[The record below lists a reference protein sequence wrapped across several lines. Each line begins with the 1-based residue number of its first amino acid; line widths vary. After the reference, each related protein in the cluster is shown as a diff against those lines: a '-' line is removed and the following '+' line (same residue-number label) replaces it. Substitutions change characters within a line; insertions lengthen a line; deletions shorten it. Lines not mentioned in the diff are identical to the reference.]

1 MAEKKSGGRG
11 GSSANGVDFEKPILE
26 LEQKISELENLAAAT
41 GMDLGG
47 EIQPLKERCRVL
59 VEDTF
64 TRLSPWQ
71 KVCVARHP
79 QRPIFSDYVAG
90 MLDEFIEIHGDRT
103 FSDDRAIVTGFG
115 RLAGRRILLLGHQKG
130 RGVKE
135 KVACNFGSA
144 HPEGYRKALVKM
156 QLAEKFGLPIVT
168 LIDTPG
174 AYPGIGAEERG
185 QAQAI
190 ARNIFEMSRLRVP
203 IVCVVTGE
211 GGSGGALGIGLGDK
225 FAILEHAYY
234 SVISPEGCAAIL
246 WKSGEAA
253 PTAAAALKL
262 TGTDLLKLGIVDEVV
277 PEPQGGAHRDIRK
290 MTLTLKDRL
299 VSYLAELDSIPID
312 RLLALRYERVRR
324 IGA

>member
-11 GSSANGVDFEKPILE
+11 GSSSNGVEFERPILE
-26 LEQKISELENLAAAT
+26 LEQKIAELENLAAAT

-47 EIQPLKERCRVL
+47 EIQPLRERCRVL

-64 TRLSPWQ
+64 THLSPWQ
-71 KVCVARHP
+71 KVAVARHP

-90 MLDEFIEIHGDRT
+90 MLDDFVELHGDRT
-103 FSDDRAIVTGFG
+103 FSDDRAIVAGFG
-115 RLAGRRILLLGHQKG
+115 RLAGRRILVLGHQKG

-156 QLAEKFGLPIVT
+156 QLAEKFSLPIVT

-225 FAILEHAYY
+225 LVILEHAYY

-246 WKSGEAA
+246 WKSGEMA

-277 PEPQGGAHRDIRK
+277 PEPQGGAHRDVRK
-290 MTLTLKDRL
+290 MTNTLKDRL
-299 VSYLAELDSIPID
+299 IAYLNELAAIPID
-312 RLLALRYERVRR
+312 RLIARRYERVRR
-324 IGA
+324 LGA